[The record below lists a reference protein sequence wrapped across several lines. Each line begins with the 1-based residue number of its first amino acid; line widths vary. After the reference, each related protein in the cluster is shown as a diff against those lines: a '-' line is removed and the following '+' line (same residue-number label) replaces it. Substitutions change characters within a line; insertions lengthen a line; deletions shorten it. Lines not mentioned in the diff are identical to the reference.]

1 MNILKEEEKKNKKNH
16 VLANSIEKRKLTE
29 LRVAYK

>member
-1 MNILKEEEKKNKKNH
+1 MNILKEEEKNKKNQ
-16 VLANSIEKRKLTE
+16 VLANSIGKRKLTE

>member
-1 MNILKEEEKKNKKNH
+1 MNILKEEEEKKKNH